1 MLLDLIVV
9 LVLVRRAPSTTK
21 TTTDVTLPS
30 TTQKLAFRLSE
41 EVPLK
46 STDQIKSLLLRL
58 FRFISVSSL
67 TDTYSYEEGEESDL
81 INLQCHYARHHYCYC
96 QGHR

>member
-1 MLLDLIVV
+1 MLLDLMVV

-46 STDQIKSLLLRL
+46 STDQIVIVAV
-58 FRFISVSSL
+58 ISFHQRVVV
-67 TDTYSYEEGEESDL
+67 
-81 INLQCHYARHHYCYC
+81 NRHI
-96 QGHR
+96 